1 MKVLPISVPIPAT
14 INCFFMLK
22 FNIKGAGTFASL
34 EHLSARKYYI
44 DEDKFLIVLCLW
56 EQSAKE

>member
-1 MKVLPISVPIPAT
+1 
-14 INCFFMLK
+14 MLK